1 MPELNFDASG
11 LFEAY
16 RTAFAPTLRVQQEGL
31 KAIERLGRYQ
41 YAVATDYLEWS
52 LAQSNASLTAKSPVE
67 LAQTQ
72 TELVTQLK
80 DKLKVRA
87 QEFVNLAVDAQS
99 AFTQLVSEAT
109 AKATEAAKK
118 AA

>member
-1 MPELNFDASG
+1 MPELTIDATG

-16 RTAFAPTLRVQQEGL
+16 RSAIAPTLRVQQEGL

-52 LAQSNASLTAKSPVE
+52 LAQSNANLTAKSPIE

-72 TELVTQLK
+72 TELATQLK
-80 DKLKVRA
+80 DKIKVRA

-99 AFTQLVSEAT
+99 AFTQLLTETT
-109 AKATEAAKK
+109 AKAAEAAKK